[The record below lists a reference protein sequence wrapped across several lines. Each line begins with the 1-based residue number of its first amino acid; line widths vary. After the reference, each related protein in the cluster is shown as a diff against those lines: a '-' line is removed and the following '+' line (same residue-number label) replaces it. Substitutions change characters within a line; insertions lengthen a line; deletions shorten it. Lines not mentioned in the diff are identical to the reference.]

1 MMKEFVEET
10 GNRRAINI
18 VGEMLDDPRV
28 GMRDHEN
35 S

>member
-1 MMKEFVEET
+1 MMKAFVEKAAKH
-10 GNRRAINI
+10 RVIFA

-28 GMRDHEN
+28 GMRDHED